1 MHTSEKQEKSS
12 NRNFWV
18 ATTTN
23 VPLGNE
29 SRPPNNWEKK
39 HTKPFSRRSFLT
51 WLFVWIPRL
60 QALIPDSS
68 NTADQILP
76 CPVIIVE
83 CTPLEASK
91 NDEAAKRGHIC
102 WNQLQLFVLEEK
114 RKAANEE

>member
-1 MHTSEKQEKSS
+1 LGGDDDKRAIGERVQATKQLGEETHETI
-12 NRNFWV
+12 FTPELPHLAICV
-18 ATTTN
+18 DTT
-23 VPLGNE
+23 VE
-29 SRPPNNWEKK
+29 
-39 HTKPFSRRSFLT
+39 
-51 WLFVWIPRL
+51 
-60 QALIPDSS
+60 ALIPDSS
-68 NTADQILP
+68 DTADQILP